1 MNYQLID
8 GKATA
13 AKIKEEIAEEV
24 ERIVAAGGKRPHLA
38 AVLVGHDGGSETY
51 VKNKVI
57 ACEACGFKSS
67 LIRFEADVTEGEL
80 LAKVKELNEDD
91 DVDGYIVQLPLPK
104 HIDGIDEIEYLIIND
119 GSKDDTV
126 KVAKAWGVNYVVNFK
141 QNKGLAKGFMAGL
154 DACLRNGADI
164 IVNTDADNQ
173 YVGEDIAKL
182 VRPILEGK
190 ADMVIG
196 ERPIDQ
202 TEHFSPLKKKLQ
214 HFGSWVVRKASRTD
228 IPDAPSGFRA
238 YSREAAMRMNVVNE
252 YTYTLETIV
261 QAGRNKIPLTSVPIR
276 TNGELR
282 PSRLFSSMFGYVKRS
297 MVTII
302 RSFMMYKPLRFFLG
316 IGSVICLLGAI
327 LGIRF
332 LVYFFMGQ
340 GAGHVQSLIL
350 ASTLLLMGFMTCIIG
365 FQADIIAANR
375 KLLEDVQYHV
385 RKLDYDH
392 DRERKA
398 EEDS

>member
-1 MNYQLID
+1 MKLIIQIPCYNE
-8 GKATA
+8 AETL
-13 AKIKEEIAEEV
+13 EIA
-24 ERIVAAGGKRPHLA
+24 
-38 AVLVGHDGGSETY
+38 
-51 VKNKVI
+51 
-57 ACEACGFKSS
+57 
-67 LIRFEADVTEGEL
+67 
-80 LAKVKELNEDD
+80 LND
-91 DVDGYIVQLPLPK
+91 LPK

-119 GSKDDTV
+119 GSRDNTV
-126 KVAKAWGVNYVVNFK
+126 EVAKNWGVNYVVNFK

-173 YVGEDIAKL
+173 YVGEDIEKL

-214 HFGSWVVRKASRTD
+214 HFGSWVVRKASKTD

-261 QAGRNKIPLTSVPIR
+261 QAGRNKIPLMSVPIR

-282 PSRLFSSMFGYVKRS
+282 PSRLFSSMFGYVKKS
-297 MVTII
+297 MLTII
-302 RSFMMYKPLRFFLG
+302 RAFLMYKPLMFFTSLG
-316 IGSVICLLGAI
+316 SIMSLIGVI
-327 LGIRF
+327 LGVRF
-332 LVYFFMGQ
+332 LFYYFGGM
-340 GAGHVQSLIL
+340 GAGHIQSLIL
-350 ASTLLLMGFMTCIIG
+350 ASMMIILGVMTIIVG
-365 FQADIIAANR
+365 LQGDIIAANR
-375 KLLEDVQYHV
+375 KLLEDIQYHV
-385 RKLDYDH
+385 RKIDYDNQEKK
-392 DRERKA
+392 DEA
-398 EEDS
+398 E